1 MEIIMITTNIYK
13 GFQLH
18 IPKEIREKHG
28 ITEEDQVTWKSE
40 GDNIIINVKKQ
51 RSLRDLVGL
60 ATAEKE
66 FDPVKLKKRSQSGD
80 I

>member
-1 MEIIMITTNIYK
+1 MVTTNVYK

-18 IPKEIREKHG
+18 IPKEIRQKHN
-28 ITEEDQVTWKSE
+28 ITEDDQVSWRSE
-40 GDNIIINVKKQ
+40 GEDIILNVKKQ

-60 ATAEKE
+60 ATAKKE
-66 FDPVKLKKRSQSGD
+66 FESVKLKKRSQRGD

>member
-1 MEIIMITTNIYK
+1 MIIMTTTNIYK

-18 IPKEIREKHG
+18 IPKEIREKHN
-28 ITEEDQVTWKSE
+28 ITEDDQISWRSE
-40 GDNIIINVKKQ
+40 GEDIILNVKKQ

-60 ATAEKE
+60 ATAKKE
-66 FDPVKLKKRSQSGD
+66 FDPVKLKKRSQRGD

>member
-1 MEIIMITTNIYK
+1 MTTTNIYK

-18 IPKEIREKHG
+18 IPKEIREKHN
-28 ITEEDQVTWKSE
+28 ITENDQISWRSE
-40 GDNIIINVKKQ
+40 GDDIILNVKKQ

-60 ATAEKE
+60 ATAKKE
-66 FDPVKLKKRSQSGD
+66 FDPVKLKKRSQRGY